1 MDKNIPANFD
11 ATQAWERDFETRVSQ
26 LLDDAAEAGLAM
38 TVMVT
43 YKRELTVKDN
53 SIINEAAESTLLCAR
68 GGQHTHALMLATNL
82 GSLFS
87 DNPELMSEPKTFVSA
102 CLDSVISV
110 QRSAQNIASG
120 SQQYTEP
127 ARFNNGERVDP
138 TKLN

>member
-11 ATQAWERDFETRVSQ
+11 ATQTWERDFEARVQ
-26 LLDDAAEAGLAM
+26 KLIDEAAEAGLAM

-43 YKRELTVKDN
+43 YKRELTIKED
-53 SIINEAAESTLLCAR
+53 SINESAESTLLCAR

-87 DNPELMSEPKTFVSA
+87 DNPALMSEPKTFVSA

-110 QRSAQNIASG
+110 QRSAQNIASDLE
-120 SQQYTEP
+120 QYTEP

>member
-1 MDKNIPANFD
+1 MGHQIPANFD
-11 ATQAWERDFETRVSQ
+11 ATQTWERDFEARVQ
-26 LLDDAAEAGLAM
+26 KLVDEAADAGLAM

-43 YKRELTVKDN
+43 YNRELSVKGDN
-53 SIINEAAESTLLCAR
+53 INESAESTLLCAR

-102 CLDSVISV
+102 CLDSVMNV
-110 QRSAQNIASG
+110 QKSMQNIASDLE
-120 SQQYTEP
+120 QYTEP

>member
-1 MDKNIPANFD
+1 MDKNIPASFD
-11 ATQAWERDFETRVSQ
+11 ATQTWERDFEARVQ
-26 LLDDAAEAGLAM
+26 KLVDEAADAGLAM

-43 YKRELTVKDN
+43 YNRALTIKDDN
-53 SIINEAAESTLLCAR
+53 INESAESTLLCAR

-110 QRSAQNIASG
+110 QQSMQNIASDLE
-120 SQQYTEP
+120 QYTEP
-127 ARFNNGERVDP
+127 ARFNNGERIDP

>member
-1 MDKNIPANFD
+1 MGHQIPANFD
-11 ATQAWERDFETRVSQ
+11 ATQTWERDFEARVQ
-26 LLDDAAEAGLAM
+26 KLVDEAADAGLAM

-43 YKRELTVKDN
+43 YNRELSVKGDN
-53 SIINEAAESTLLCAR
+53 INEAAESTLLCAR

-87 DNPELMSEPKTFVSA
+87 DNPALMSEPKTFVSA
-102 CLDSVISV
+102 CLDSVLGV
-110 QRSAQNIASG
+110 QQSMQNIASDLEE
-120 SQQYTEP
+120 YTEP

>member
-1 MDKNIPANFD
+1 MGHQIPANFD
-11 ATQAWERDFETRVSQ
+11 ATQTWERDFEARVQ
-26 LLDDAAEAGLAM
+26 KLVDEAADAGLAM

-43 YKRELTVKDN
+43 YKRELSVNSDN
-53 SIINEAAESTLLCAR
+53 INEAAESTLLCAR

-87 DNPELMSEPKTFVSA
+87 DNPELMSEPKAFVSA
-102 CLDSVISV
+102 CLDSIMST
-110 QRSAQNIASG
+110 QKSMQNIASDLE
-120 SQQYTEP
+120 QYTEP